1 MKSNGSNHISSGKS
15 RLIADVHTV
24 LADVEELLQATANQ
38 GGDKVAAIRAK
49 VTDSLSEAKE
59 KLLVAEQRVVD
70 KGKAAVKATDQ
81 YVHEN
86 PWQSALIAGGV
97 GFVIGFIVT
106 KMASSSKS

>member
-1 MKSNGSNHISSGKS
+1 MNSNGSKHIGSGKS

-49 VTDSLSEAKE
+49 VSGSLSDAKE

-70 KGKAAVKATDQ
+70 KGRAAVKATDE

-86 PWQSALIAGGV
+86 PWQSALIAGGI
-97 GFVIGFIVT
+97 GFLVGFIVT
-106 KMASSSKS
+106 KLASSTKS